1 MANSMSPRQKFRTLV
16 KASEPEPKENDMA
29 DSMSP
34 LQTFRALMKT
44 SEPEQEAELPAQV
57 ETPQPEPSREE
68 RLLCASAGIEDA
80 RLAVSRFLKTQPD
93 VKHATITRLAAA
105 GTGCWEAEAEVYV
118 PNAMIKTLGMELSRQ
133 VLDRRFYVLRLD
145 SECKV
150 VAYELKEA
158 GEASETST

>member
-1 MANSMSPRQKFRTLV
+1 MANSVSPRQKFRALM
-16 KASEPEPKENDMA
+16 KASEPEQEKNDMA

-57 ETPQPEPSREE
+57 EPPKPEPTREE
-68 RLLCASAGIEDA
+68 RLLCVSAGIDDA
-80 RLAVSRFLKTQPD
+80 RLAVSRFLNQQPD

-118 PNAMIKTLGMELSRQ
+118 PNAMIKTLGLELSRQ
-133 VLDRRFYVLRLD
+133 VLDRRLYVLRLD

-150 VAYELKEA
+150 VAYEFKEA
-158 GEASETST
+158 AEASETSM